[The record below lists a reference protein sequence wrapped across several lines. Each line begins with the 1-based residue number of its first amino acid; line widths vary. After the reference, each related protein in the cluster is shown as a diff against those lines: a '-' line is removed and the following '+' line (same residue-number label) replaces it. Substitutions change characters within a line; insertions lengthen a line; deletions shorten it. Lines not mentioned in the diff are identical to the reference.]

1 LEVGDTKLK
10 VFVVELRT
18 KDLTQVEQVCLC
30 EKKAKEYI
38 KRVCRETGMDE
49 SNYKI
54 YEFELPPCEKLRIPD
69 NYADYTDDVFY
80 RVKLIITLQ
89 MLVKTVQDLTKEI
102 REIQQSIKII
112 ERWIKWKQTQ

>member
-1 LEVGDTKLK
+1 MK

-30 EKKAKEYI
+30 KKKAKEYI

-54 YEFELPPCEKLRIPD
+54 YEFELPPCG
-69 NYADYTDDVFY
+69 NTDDVLY
-80 RVKLIITLQ
+80 RMKLIIALQKSIVTLQ
-89 MLVKTVQDLTKEI
+89 KLVETVQDLTKEI
-102 REIQQSIKII
+102 REIQQSMKII